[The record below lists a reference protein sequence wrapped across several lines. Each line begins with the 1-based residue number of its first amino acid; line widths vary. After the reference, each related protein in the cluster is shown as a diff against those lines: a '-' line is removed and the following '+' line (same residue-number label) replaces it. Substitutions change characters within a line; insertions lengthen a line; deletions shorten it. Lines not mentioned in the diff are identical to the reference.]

1 MARGLTLVELAV
13 VLLVLGVLA
22 AVAVPRFLDLQEEAK
37 RAQRQ
42 EVLRHLRRPKQDRAH
57 VEPAQRPHGEPHGP
71 SALLLLPFGQ
81 DRGLL
86 GPQPKR
92 FLQRRGAACLPLRRR
107 GLHRLSHRRKFHH
120 RDRAHPLP
128 PSSSRYPRLR

>member
-42 EVLRHLRRPKQDRAH
+42 EVLRNLRTAYAIY
-57 VEPAQRPHGEPHGP
+57 VAQNKTVPTWNQ
-71 SALLLLPFGQ
+71 LK
-81 DRGLL
+81 D
-86 GPQPKR
+86 
-92 FLQRRGAACLPLRRR
+92 LPLRRR